1 MRFYLAFLSFLS
13 FIPLVSASVI
23 INEIMY
29 NPSGADADHE
39 WVEIYNND
47 ENINLEDWR
56 FFEAN
61 TPHRLSLVQG
71 DDMIIS
77 EDEYVIIA
85 DNAETFLQDYENYEG
100 TVLDSTFSLSNT
112 GEYIALKDPDGNI
125 VDEVDYNSSLGANEN
140 GMSLCEINNSWEECI
155 PTLGEENIGYQ
166 NQIYNISRV
175 IDGDT
180 FVLENNE
187 TIRLIG
193 INTPERGE
201 SYYEEAKNRLREL
214 VEGKQVILE
223 DDVDNRDAYGR
234 LLRYAYV
241 NGAFVN
247 LIMVQEGYARAYPYR
262 NNLRHVEEFADAE
275 ERARNSRLRIWLFFK
290 NLRINEI
297 MYNPSGTDDNK
308 EYIELFLDNV
318 INLENYV
325 IQDGNS
331 EDSLGLLQFTNS
343 SYALIV
349 EEGFDYAGINA
360 SVYSAGITIGNN
372 LNNDGDMIIIKYSQ
386 GDIID
391 VMHYYSELGAYDNG
405 MSLCKIT
412 NLWKECISTPGREN
426 WAGRVSN
433 VSYLGIDRI
442 YLGDNRK
449 ARFGETLKVRVIAY
463 KGDTSKYNLDL
474 YVVDG
479 NNKQISKR
487 SEINVEEKFTNY
499 TFMVPLQIEP
509 NCNMKISNGTYKVIL
524 KGLDAL
530 DTEEIEIDGITE
542 SLCEA
547 ISLQEKASLEKTFI
561 QSDLNYDGT
570 ENGAAGQITSAVL
583 YESSDVKARN
593 VGIYFFCA
601 VLIILIIYL
610 IFKKTL

>member
-56 FFEAN
+56 FFEGG
-61 TPHRLSLVQG
+61 TPHRLSLVHG

-77 EDEYVIIA
+77 EEEYVIIA

-100 TVLDSTFSLSNT
+100 TVLDSTFSLSNA

-426 WAGRVSN
+426 WVGRVSN

>member
-39 WVEIYNND
+39 WVEVYNND

-61 TPHRLSLVQG
+61 TPHRLSLVHG

-100 TVLDSTFSLSNT
+100 TVLDSTFSLSNA

-542 SLCEA
+542 SLCET